1 MTATPDATRIEGRIR
16 RAIAVAGLLALAA
29 CGRAPEP
36 QAPSAGDGWRE
47 FQGSW
52 IATGTRHT
60 INLGAD
66 RRASVVSLSG
76 SMVLTGSSGPGAGF
90 RAEAIALGDTATGVV
105 GRAVWTDER
114 GDQAWSEFRGDGT
127 ATGARIA
134 GTFVGGTGR
143 YTGATGTYEFTWQ
156 YVLEAEDGTVQ
167 GRAVGLAGRVRLG
180 SPPTV
185 PTTQGA
191 K

>member
-1 MTATPDATRIEGRIR
+1 MTTTRHAMRFAKRIR
-16 RAIAVAGLLALAA
+16 RLIVVAALLTLAA
-29 CGRAPEP
+29 CSRAPEP
-36 QAPSAGDGWRE
+36 PAPSSADGWRE

-60 INLGAD
+60 IKLGAE
-66 RRASVVSLSG
+66 RRASVVYLSG

-167 GRAVGLAGRVRLG
+167 GRAVELAGRVRLG
-180 SPPTV
+180 SPS
-185 PTTQGA
+185 TQGG

>member
-1 MTATPDATRIEGRIR
+1 MR
-16 RAIAVAGLLALAA
+16 RAIAVAGLLTLAA
-29 CGRAPEP
+29 CSRAPQP

-134 GTFVGGTGR
+134 GTFIGGTGR